1 MNTRPRI
8 GLALSG
14 GAARGIAHVGVLR
27 ALEENNISI
36 DAVAGASA
44 GALIGG
50 AYAAG
55 LSISELE
62 AMARKFRW
70 RHTARFSFSRLG
82 LQSNA
87 RMEQFLRARL
97 PVTRFEELKIPFA
110 ALVTDLREGRAI
122 VLRDTGD
129 LPFAIRASCCLTR
142 IARSSSRS

>member
-1 MNTRPRI
+1 MSRILRMIAHPRI

-27 ALEENNISI
+27 ALEENDISI

-62 AMARKFRW
+62 AMARK
-70 RHTARFSFSRLG
+70 
-82 LQSNA
+82 
-87 RMEQFLRARL
+87 
-97 PVTRFEELKIPFA
+97 P
-110 ALVTDLREGRAI
+110 
-122 VLRDTGD
+122 
-129 LPFAIRASCCLTR
+129 
-142 IARSSSRS
+142 SSRSTGAKFMDRPKTALGVLTQAFVA